1 MQSQLNKYV
10 VQLDARF
17 ETKGS
22 KSTKSFLKLF
32 KFGTLF
38 RGECKADLHVNSLR
52 QTSTQDLSF
61 LMLENSKFDREKGL
75 KLSKTVDEN
84 LIVSDY

>member
-1 MQSQLNKYV
+1 MLE
-10 VQLDARF
+10 D
-17 ETKGS
+17 
-22 KSTKSFLKLF
+22 
-32 KFGTLF
+32 
-38 RGECKADLHVNSLR
+38 CKADLLVNSLR

-61 LMLENSKFDREKGL
+61 LMLENSKFDCEKGL